1 MRGRSILVL
10 GLGLALAALA
20 SGCCVN
26 PFINTDRSPPG
37 APGTPEAEVGESLAE
52 AEPAHQA
59 TESGEGAA
67 AGFDLRLVRVEPGVH
82 IETEQLC
89 DVVAALNLE
98 TIARTEEEGLL
109 YDPAATQR
117 MSVRC
122 TAPTGESWADVQFT
136 TTDSSHAAE
145 IVPGTRIRIRVRT
158 ADGGFFDYP
167 IVDFIA
173 TLGPSPAGREHRTG
187 EGGNA
192 LTTGFDLRAM
202 ESDPSLVG
210 TTQECAITHA
220 GDIELVESADARRRS
235 YPAGVQ
241 NRITVR
247 CRHAGGEE
255 WGDLVFMPSQA
266 LSALHVGRGDVVRVM
281 LVSRNGGAFDY
292 PVLQFV
298 GS

>member
-1 MRGRSILVL
+1 MIRLAPLL
-10 GLGLALAALA
+10 GIALA
-20 SGCCVN
+20 SAGCCVS
-26 PFINTDRSPPG
+26 PFINTDNPVPG
-37 APGTPEAEVGESLAE
+37 APGTPEAEVGESLLE

-59 TESGEGAA
+59 TETGEGAA

-89 DVVAALNLE
+89 DVVAALRLE
-98 TIARTEEEGLL
+98 AITRTEEEPTL
-109 YDPAATQR
+109 YDPAATER

-122 TAPTGESWADVQFT
+122 NAPTGESWADVQFT
-136 TTDSSHAAE
+136 TTDSSHATE
-145 IVPGTRIRIRVRT
+145 ILPGTRIRIRIRT

-167 IVDFIA
+167 IVDYVA
-173 TLGPSPAGREHRTG
+173 TVGASPTERTRRGGDALGS
-187 EGGNA
+187 A

-210 TTQECAITHA
+210 TTQECAIAHA
-220 GDIELVESADARRRS
+220 GDVELVESAEARRRS

-241 NRITVR
+241 NRITIR

-255 WGDLVFMPSQA
+255 WGDLVFMPPSA
-266 LSALHVGRGDVVRVM
+266 LQALHVGRGDVIRVM